1 MNVYDSYTPP
11 DPKDPP
17 DYDPPIEVDIANM
30 PNRVEA
36 IHSLRIAYIS
46 MGKWQPDVEDEVV
59 EAELDRLIQELADPP
74 PLPPISDLDSL
85 PPEVIKPKGH
95 RYPKGH
101 KRSGYTKNHGNK
113 AIKSNRRMAKE
124 SRRRNR

>member
-1 MNVYDSYTPP
+1 MQSPDYNLP

-36 IHSLRIAYIS
+36 IHSLRLAYIG
-46 MGKWQPDVEDEVV
+46 MGRWEADVEDEVV
-59 EAELDRLIQELADPP
+59 EEELDNIIRNLSQRPEPQ
-74 PLPPISDLDSL
+74 PLPDLDSL

-113 AIKSNRRMAKE
+113 AIKSHRRMAKE